1 MLFLFYRPP
10 SPTLDKEL
18 QSGGSVFN
26 SPVAKPKRSWIYR
39 LFRRLQKLGRD
50 ATYTLLS
57 WF

>member
-10 SPTLDKEL
+10 TSTLDKEL
-18 QSGGSVFN
+18 QGSGSVSN
-26 SPVAKPKRSWIYR
+26 TPIAKPKRGWIYL

-50 ATYTLLS
+50 ATFTLLS